1 MFDWHH
7 KISYFHL
14 ATKHHPVPVIT
25 SQCTWNSNGAQIAAI
40 QQSAYGTA
48 NLTVRI
54 YFQTTVGNLFLV
66 RRLVAVD
73 QMGED
78 ITAKRFVCKEI
89 RRERE
94 DLPTRTKNTWWTGKN
109 KLETLWPFF
118 LLTSQRK
125 VLSLCL
131 AGCIIVWRTLGG
143 RLWNPRINFS
153 EWASTLWSLATLRSL
168 GVVPHR

>member
-1 MFDWHH
+1 VFDWHH
-7 KISYFHL
+7 KIPYFHL

-25 SQCTWNSNGAQIAAI
+25 SQCTRNSNGAQIAAI

-54 YFQTTVGNLFLV
+54 YFQTTVGNLFLF

-78 ITAKRFVCKEI
+78 IIAKRFVCKEI

-94 DLPTRTKNTWWTGKN
+94 SPDQNQEHLMNWKEQIRDALAVLPADFSTKSVESASCRLHNCVENSWGPTLKSEN
-109 KLETLWPFF
+109 KF
-118 LLTSQRK
+118 Q
-125 VLSLCL
+125 
-131 AGCIIVWRTLGG
+131 
-143 RLWNPRINFS
+143 
-153 EWASTLWSLATLRSL
+153 
-168 GVVPHR
+168 